1 VGNVVTPR
9 VMSKAVGIHPV
20 VVLVSVLVGIKVAG
34 IAGAIFALPFAAIG
48 AAFLQHYLARNAGA
62 PRDVTSRAAQRVGA
76 REGRVVRVPTA
87 PAPGIA
93 AGAGVAA
100 EPEPEPQRSAEPGQ

>member
-1 VGNVVTPR
+1 
-9 VMSKAVGIHPV
+9 MSKAVGIHPV
-20 VVLVSVLVGIKVAG
+20 IVLVSVLVGIKVAG

-62 PRDVTSRAAQRVGA
+62 PRDVTSRAAQRVGE

-87 PAPGIA
+87 PATGIA
-93 AGAGVAA
+93 AGGAGVVATTSPDETA
-100 EPEPEPQRSAEPGQ
+100 ETAQ